1 MNNLAFESLGEQD
14 PEGNN
19 RSASLLRSK
28 SREGE
33 EKRDEFLMVTAVQVL
48 SEDDYSDQLDN
59 CTANEPWK
67 ELTELQLAFDET
79 FSTTKDFE
87 PRIHDTPEMGFVE
100 KQEARQQTRRRKV
113 VSNRPWQTPA

>member
-33 EKRDEFLMVTAVQVL
+33 EKRDEFLVVTAVQVL

-100 KQEARQQTRRRKV
+100 KQEARQQTRRRKG
-113 VSNRPWQTPA
+113 